1 MAIQAQ
7 FYSENFDG
15 IALGT
20 ANQDCVMENLCF
32 APPRQQQQQYTTSFD
47 QYQNISHQKNT
58 TSFDQYQ
65 NISHQKNFNFLASNA
80 NSNNIP
86 LHLQRF
92 SAQIDKQRL
101 EFDQLFN
108 LQNERLRLA
117 MQEQRNQQT
126 AILMKKYETKTRLLL
141 KQKDQ
146 EIANAANRTN
156 ELQNFLN
163 RIEIENQT
171 WQRVARENESMVA
184 SLSGTI
190 QRLRESSAA
199 AAACSPAADAES
211 CCENGGEDDEEEKWG
226 ERKLVCRR
234 CKSEKSSVILLPCRH
249 LCCCKECEVF
259 LDSCPVCTMVKKA
272 SVEALI

>member
-15 IALGT
+15 YALGG
-20 ANQDCVMENLCF
+20 ANQDSVMENLCF
-32 APPRQQQQQYTTSFD
+32 APQQQQYTTFD
-47 QYQNISHQKNT
+47 QYQNIL
-58 TSFDQYQ
+58 
-65 NISHQKNFNFLASNA
+65 HQKNFNFLAANA
-80 NSNNIP
+80 NNNNIP
-86 LHLQRF
+86 LHLQSF

-101 EFDQLFN
+101 EFDQFFN
-108 LQNERLRLA
+108 LQNERLRSA

-126 AILMKKYETKTRLLL
+126 AILMKKYETKTRFLL

-190 QRLRESSAA
+190 QRLRDSAA

-211 CCENGGEDDEEEKWG
+211 CCENGGEDEEEKWG

-249 LCCCKECEVF
+249 LCCCKECELF